1 MPFDDGRWTR
11 DPFTLTEHDGKLY
24 GLGTADMKGF
34 FAFILDTLRD
44 VDVTKLKKPLYIL
57 ATADEETS
65 MAGAALFC
73 RNYRPA
79 PGLRHHW
86 RTDVTTTGTR
96 T

>member
-1 MPFDDGRWTR
+1 MTA
-11 DPFTLTEHDGKLY
+11 KLY

-65 MAGAALFC
+65 MAAHVTGNHLPASGLC
-73 RNYRPA
+73 HYRRA
-79 PGLRHHW
+79 NI
-86 RTDVTTTGTR
+86 TATCSSA
-96 T
+96 